1 VKAGSYR
8 ESWLLA
14 YPAIITM
21 ISETVMWTVDAA
33 MVGHIGKSELAA
45 VGLGGLLVWT
55 IASFFVGLSHSVS
68 TFVAQ
73 SYGARRLPECATF
86 LWNGL
91 YIGIFSGACVL
102 ALKALNPWT
111 VDILGPAPQ
120 VRDLCV
126 LYAGIRMLGTPFF
139 ILQYTYANFFRA
151 LGNTVTPMKVAILA
165 NLINVVLDYALIF
178 GVGPFPALGVAGAA
192 WATVAANIVSLGI
205 FAAISFLPLYR
216 REFHTDRRR
225 RPDADAL
232 VRLLKVGAPIGVHYF
247 LDIGSFLVF
256 SAYVGRMGTEQ
267 LAANQ
272 IVIQV
277 LALSFMPCHGF
288 VVAATTLM
296 GQYIGAG
303 RPDLAKKSA
312 YTTLKLGLVYAG
324 VVGAVYVAVPGLL
337 VRVFNDDP
345 LVLSYGKRLIY
356 LAAAFQVF
364 DATQMITSGA
374 LRGAGDT
381 RFPMIL
387 ALGGGWL
394 VFLPAAY
401 LFGTVLAGGVVGAWV
416 GATLYVLVLAG
427 AVLLR
432 LKTDRWKRIRIALPS
447 ADAALRPR

>member
-1 VKAGSYR
+1 MKAGSYR
-8 ESWLLA
+8 ESWSLA

-21 ISETVMWTVDAA
+21 VSETVMWTVDAA
-33 MVGHIGKSELAA
+33 MVGHVGKTELAA

-55 IASFFVGLSHSVS
+55 LSSFFVGLSHSVS

-73 SYGARRLPECATF
+73 SYGARRLPECATW

-91 YIGIFSGACVL
+91 YIGLISGACVL
-102 ALKALNPWT
+102 GLRALNPWT
-111 VDILGPAPQ
+111 VDALGPAPH

-126 LYAGIRMLGTPFF
+126 QYAGIRMLGTPFF

-165 NLINVVLDYALIF
+165 NLINVALDYALIF
-178 GVGPFPALGVAGAA
+178 GAGPFPALGVAGAA
-192 WATVAANIVSLGI
+192 WATFAANVVSMAI
-205 FAAISFLPLYR
+205 FAAITLLPMYR
-216 REFHTDRRR
+216 REFHVDRRR
-225 RPDADAL
+225 RVDREAMT
-232 VRLLKVGAPIGVHYF
+232 RLFRVGAPIGVHYF

-267 LAANQ
+267 LAASQ

-288 VVAATTLM
+288 VVAAMTLM
-296 GQYIGAG
+296 GQYVGAG

-312 YTTLKLGLVYAG
+312 YTTLRLGLVYAAG
-324 VVGAVYVAVPGLL
+324 IGAVYLAFPGPL
-337 VRVFNDDP
+337 VRIFNSDP
-345 LVLSYGKRLIY
+345 LVLSYGKKLIY

-364 DATQMITSGA
+364 DATQMIVSGA

-394 VFLPAAY
+394 VFLPAGY
-401 LFGTVLAGGVVGAWV
+401 LFGTVLEGGVVGAWI
-416 GATLYVLVLAG
+416 GATLYVTVLAG
-427 AVLLR
+427 SVLLR
-432 LKTDRWKRIRIALPS
+432 LKTDRWKRIRIASPGGG
-447 ADAALRPR
+447 